1 MTIKTLPAT
10 FADHTL
16 DIIIIGNER
25 WAMGRQVGHCIGFSH
40 ERNFKRLF
48 QKHQTEF
55 DTSDTMVVEIPDRLG
70 RMQLTRLFS
79 HKGVAKLAMLAQTP
93 RAAHFR
99 DWAAQQLTSPP
110 VPPPAPALPADLR
123 TGLARLWR
131 AQPQAGKLL
140 RYWQRGFTNVE
151 AAKLLDLGVSTVRR
165 RRREAEALGLVAPPA
180 QLAVHQARALR
191 LVGGTHHG

>member
-1 MTIKTLPAT
+1 MLPAE
-10 FADHTL
+10 L
-16 DIIIIGNER
+16 
-25 WAMGRQVGHCIGFSH
+25 
-40 ERNFKRLF
+40 
-48 QKHQTEF
+48 
-55 DTSDTMVVEIPDRLG
+55 
-70 RMQLTRLFS
+70 
-79 HKGVAKLAMLAQTP
+79 
-93 RAAHFR
+93 RA
-99 DWAAQQLTSPP
+99 
-110 VPPPAPALPADLR
+110 
-123 TGLARLWR
+123 GLARLWR